1 MIFSGEI
8 YTPTNKHKKE
18 QSKSSAPDL
27 FIVYLDVDISDL
39 LLYQREVQVD
49 SPEQATTTATEPL
62 DADPVDTLF
71 VSKEIPMYNDRYE
84 EIRDI
89 LNRLYPVFD
98 ELKKL
103 YDELCSLEDMHKEYM
118 DSIGYDEDE
127 EGEDLA
133 EKLETATSELSSAHL
148 CFEAALDSIDA
159 CIPKIE

>member
-1 MIFSGEI
+1 M
-8 YTPTNKHKKE
+8 
-18 QSKSSAPDL
+18 
-27 FIVYLDVDISDL
+27 
-39 LLYQREVQVD
+39 D